1 MNFLVV
7 LLICTYVPRCVT
19 FITGLHNND
28 FTCYGFHH
36 HHQGM
41 VAAENYYCKI
51 IHIIYR
57 LKAPD
62 TRTPNIITF
71 FALLDATL

>member
-1 MNFLVV
+1 MV
-7 LLICTYVPRCVT
+7 L
-19 FITGLHNND
+19 GH
-28 FTCYGFHH
+28 HH
-36 HHQGM
+36 HHQDM

-71 FALLDATL
+71 FALRQLTQRYNS